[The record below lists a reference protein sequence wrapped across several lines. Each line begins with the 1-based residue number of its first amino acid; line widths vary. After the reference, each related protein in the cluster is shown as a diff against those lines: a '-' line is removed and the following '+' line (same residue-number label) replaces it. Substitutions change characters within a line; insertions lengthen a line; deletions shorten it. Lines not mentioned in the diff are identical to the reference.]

1 MDLKIF
7 DIKDTCTG
15 CGACVSA
22 CNLKA
27 LTLSYDDEG
36 FYFPHL
42 NESKCVNCRL
52 CEKVCHV
59 INSPSY
65 SEVSKNYNAYML
77 KALDKDL
84 VMNSSSGGAF
94 SLLSD
99 VILSRGGVIYG
110 ASYNYEKECLEHT
123 STEHVSLDALRKSKY
138 VESYSGDVFRSV
150 YQNLRDSKY
159 VLFCG
164 TPCQINGLNTYLA
177 SKNIQTDKLITVR
190 FICHGVPS
198 NKFFTEYKHFEERR
212 FGSKITHIDFRNK
225 SNGWKNICYSL
236 EFENGKRKVGNF
248 YESYYYNLFF
258 QDILLR
264 KSCYSCEYVLQETS
278 DLTIADFWGI
288 NAYMPDNNEIEGV
301 SLIMTHN
308 KKAEELLLEIAD
320 KCSTELIP
328 HEYLDY
334 IYRDVDNK
342 SKGLETRQSLMPA
355 IIKNG
360 YMHEAHRML
369 KSKIIRYKIRK
380 FILSVYHPLVKC
392 FKKTSK

>member
-1 MDLKIF
+1 M
-7 DIKDTCTG
+7 
-15 CGACVSA
+15 
-22 CNLKA
+22 
-27 LTLSYDDEG
+27 
-36 FYFPHL
+36 
-42 NESKCVNCRL
+42 
-52 CEKVCHV
+52 
-59 INSPSY
+59 
-65 SEVSKNYNAYML
+65 
-77 KALDKDL
+77 
-84 VMNSSSGGAF
+84 
-94 SLLSD
+94 
-99 VILSRGGVIYG
+99 
-110 ASYNYEKECLEHT
+110 
-123 STEHVSLDALRKSKY
+123 
-138 VESYSGDVFRSV
+138 
-150 YQNLRDSKY
+150 
-159 VLFCG
+159 
-164 TPCQINGLNTYLA
+164 
-177 SKNIQTDKLITVR
+177 
-190 FICHGVPS
+190 
-198 NKFFTEYKHFEERR
+198 
-212 FGSKITHIDFRNK
+212 
-225 SNGWKNICYSL
+225 

-288 NAYMPDNNEIEGV
+288 NAYMPDNNETEGV

-392 FKKTSK
+392 FNKTSK